1 MDSSLPIIMKDN
13 FTKLALGFRCHVLCG
28 LQSLVP
34 KKFVWP
40 SERPTGVCGDNVPWQ
55 RVGEERETHYA
66 KPIQNAIGTAIF
78 SDDVTADDVM
88 IPFFRY
94 EYFFHYDDDY

>member
-1 MDSSLPIIMKDN
+1 M
-13 FTKLALGFRCHVLCG
+13 
-28 LQSLVP
+28 P

-55 RVGEERETHYA
+55 RAEERETHYA
-66 KPIQNAIGTAIF
+66 KPIQNAISTAIF

-88 IPFFRY
+88 IPFSV
-94 EYFFHYDDDY
+94 